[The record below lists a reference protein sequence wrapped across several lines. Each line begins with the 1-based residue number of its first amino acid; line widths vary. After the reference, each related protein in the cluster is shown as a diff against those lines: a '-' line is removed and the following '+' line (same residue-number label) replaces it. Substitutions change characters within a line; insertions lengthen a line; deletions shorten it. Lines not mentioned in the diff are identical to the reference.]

1 MILWVDQNITNSS
14 LEPVSGPSTESTL
27 VSLVAT
33 KWLPGAFNVRNQVK
47 IHSLLMFEGLWHPLV
62 SKVTGIGSPAEVRSW
77 DPRVLWCHTHPR
89 CYPANTV
96 RDSQLKLEKCQILEY
111 RRGGTVPITP
121 INPYL
126 RGNMWKKEPLFT
138 YLFIYAHFGN
148 LILELN
154 MVPGVLLEPYM
165 SQGDQGV
172 TETPIVSK
180 GLRSGWA
187 ENT

>member
-1 MILWVDQNITNSS
+1 M
-14 LEPVSGPSTESTL
+14 
-27 VSLVAT
+27 
-33 KWLPGAFNVRNQVK
+33 
-47 IHSLLMFEGLWHPLV
+47 
-62 SKVTGIGSPAEVRSW
+62 
-77 DPRVLWCHTHPR
+77 HTPD
-89 CYPANTV
+89 V
-96 RDSQLKLEKCQILEY
+96 IQQILSEIANWNLKNVKFWSIDK
-111 RRGGTVPITP
+111 GALSPITP
-121 INPYL
+121 VNPYL

>member
-1 MILWVDQNITNSS
+1 MD
-14 LEPVSGPSTESTL
+14 EG
-27 VSLVAT
+27 A
-33 KWLPGAFNVRNQVK
+33 LPP
-47 IHSLLMFEGLWHPLV
+47 M
-62 SKVTGIGSPAEVRSW
+62 
-77 DPRVLWCHTHPR
+77 
-89 CYPANTV
+89 
-96 RDSQLKLEKCQILEY
+96 
-111 RRGGTVPITP
+111 TP

-126 RGNMWKKEPLFT
+126 GGNAQKNEPLFT
-138 YLFIYAHFGN
+138 GLFIYAHFGN

-187 ENT
+187 GNTLNEKMSEMECKR

>member
-1 MILWVDQNITNSS
+1 MDTPDVFQ
-14 LEPVSGPSTESTL
+14 
-27 VSLVAT
+27 
-33 KWLPGAFNVRNQVK
+33 
-47 IHSLLMFEGLWHPLV
+47 
-62 SKVTGIGSPAEVRSW
+62 
-77 DPRVLWCHTHPR
+77 
-89 CYPANTV
+89 
-96 RDSQLKLEKCQILEY
+96 QILSEIANWNLENVKFW
-111 RRGGTVPITP
+111 GMDEGALPPTTP

-126 RGNMWKKEPLFT
+126 GGNAREKNEPLFT
-138 YLFIYAHFGN
+138 CLFIYAHFGN

-187 ENT
+187 GNT